1 VFKVITVPTQPF
13 NDQKPGTAGL
23 RKPVRIFQQLHYL
36 QNFIQSSFDAIPSL
50 KDGTLVIGGDGR
62 YYNRESIAIL
72 LNMAAANGVKKSIV
86 GCKGLLSTPAASL
99 LIPHVGAAGGFIL
112 TASHN
117 PGGAKGDFG
126 IKLNVA
132 NGGQA
137 SETST
142 NTIYQHSLAI
152 ARYLK
157 LDTKTNIDLDRI
169 GQQMLGN
176 MQIEIVDPVS
186 HYTEVMER
194 LFDFERIRKLLKS
207 GLFHMRFDALHAVT
221 GPYALE
227 IFERRLGAP
236 TGTVI
241 HGAPS
246 EDFAGCHPDPNPQDA
261 EGFIKLFTGDNSPD
275 FGAASDGDGDRNM
288 ILGRGLMVSPGDS
301 LAVLTAK
308 AQLVPGYAAGL
319 SGVARS
325 LPTSHAV
332 DRVAQKLGI
341 TAYETPTGWRY
352 FCNLLDAGLITLCGE
367 ESFGTS
373 SNHAREKDGMWAVLF
388 WLNLIAARS
397 ESVGKILTKHWHEF
411 GRDFFQREDY
421 FIKDAGQAQTL
432 MRLLGSRLGELDD
445 ETFAGFTVQ
454 AADNFTYHDPV
465 DNSTSQDQGLWL
477 TTVGGGRIVY
487 RLSGTG
493 TRGAILRIYL
503 EQYEPNPELHNQTP
517 AALLA
522 PLSRMARSLARLESH
537 GITTPTAIT

>member
-1 VFKVITVPTQPF
+1 MKILTVPTSPF

-23 RKPVRIFQQLHYL
+23 RKPVRTFQQPHYL
-36 QNFIQSSFDAIPSL
+36 ENFIQSAFDAIPSL
-50 KDGTLVIGGDGR
+50 KGGTLIIGGDGR
-62 YYNRESIAIL
+62 YYNREAIAIL
-72 LNMAAANGVKKSIV
+72 LNMAAANGVKKSMI

-117 PGGAKGDFG
+117 PGGPKGDFG
-126 IKLNVA
+126 IKLNMA

-142 NTIYQHSLAI
+142 NAIYQRSLAI
-152 ARYLK
+152 ARYFK
-157 LDTKTNIDLDRI
+157 LDTKIKIELDRP
-169 GQQMLGN
+169 GHQVLGD

-186 HYTEVMER
+186 HYADVMER
-194 LFDFERIRKLLKS
+194 LFDFGRIRELLKN
-207 GLFHMRFDALHAVT
+207 GLFRMRFDALHAVT
-221 GPYALE
+221 GPYAVE

-236 TGTVI
+236 SETVM
-241 HGAPS
+241 HSVPS
-246 EDFAGCHPDPNPQDA
+246 EDFSGCHPDPNPQDA
-261 EGFIKLFTGDNSPD
+261 AGFIKLFTGADSPD

-301 LAVLTAK
+301 LAVLTAN
-308 AQLVPGYAAGL
+308 AQLVPGYADGL

-332 DRVAQKLGI
+332 DRVAQKLGV
-341 TAYETPTGWRY
+341 TCYETPTGWRY

-373 SNHAREKDGMWAVLF
+373 SNHAREKDGLWAVLF
-388 WLNLIAARS
+388 WLNLIATRS
-397 ESVGKILTKHWHEF
+397 EPVAEILIKHWSEY

-421 FIKDAGQAQTL
+421 FIKDTGQAQTL
-432 MRLLGSRLGELDD
+432 MRLLGSRLGELAD
-445 ETFAGFTVQ
+445 ETIAGFTVQ
-454 AADNFTYHDPV
+454 AAENFTYHDPV
-465 DNSTSQDQGLWL
+465 DNSISQNQGLWL

-503 EQYEPNPELHNQTP
+503 EQYESNPELHHQTP
-517 AALLA
+517 ATVLA

-537 GITTPTAIT
+537 GITTPTATT

>member
-1 VFKVITVPTQPF
+1 MKILTVSTSPF
-13 NDQKPGTAGL
+13 NDQKSGTAGL
-23 RKPVRIFQQLHYL
+23 RKPVRTFQQLHYL
-36 QNFIQSSFDAIPSL
+36 ENFIQSAFDAIPSL

-62 YYNRESIAIL
+62 YYNREAIAVL

-86 GCKGLLSTPAASL
+86 GCRGLLSTPAASL
-99 LIPHVGAAGGFIL
+99 LIPHMGAAGGFVL

-117 PGGAKGDFG
+117 PGGPKGDFG

-142 NTIYQHSLAI
+142 NTIYQRSLAI

-157 LDTKTNIDLDRI
+157 LDTKVKVELDKP
-169 GQQMLGN
+169 GHQLLGD
-176 MQIEIVDPVS
+176 MQIEIVDPVA
-186 HYTEVMER
+186 HYADVMER
-194 LFDFERIRKLLKS
+194 LFDFERIRELLKN

-221 GPYALE
+221 GPYAFE
-227 IFERRLGAP
+227 IIERRLGAP
-236 TGTVI
+236 LGTVMNGI
-241 HGAPS
+241 PS
-246 EDFAGCHPDPNPQDA
+246 ENFAGGHPDPNPQDA
-261 EGFIKLFTGDNSPD
+261 ESFVKLFTGADSPD

-288 ILGRGLMVSPGDS
+288 ILCRGLMVSPGDS
-301 LAVLTAK
+301 LAVMAAN

-319 SGVARS
+319 LGVARS

-341 TAYETPTGWRY
+341 TSYETPTGWRY

-373 SNHAREKDGMWAVLF
+373 SNHAREKDGLWAVLF

-397 ESVGKILTKHWHEF
+397 ESVSEILIQHWREF

-421 FIKDAGQAQTL
+421 FIKDTGQAQTL
-432 MRLLGSRLGELDD
+432 MRLLGSRLGELAD
-445 ETFAGFTVQ
+445 ETIAGLTVQ
-454 AADNFTYHDPV
+454 AAENFTYHDPV
-465 DNSTSQDQGLWL
+465 DNSTSQNQGLWL

-503 EQYEPNPELHNQTP
+503 EQYESNPALQNQTP
-517 AALLA
+517 AAVLA
-522 PLSRMARSLARLESH
+522 PLSRMARALARLESH
-537 GITTPTAIT
+537 GITSPIAIT